1 MMKNFHHFKQWSTLM
16 DIQRSNLANFTFKQT
31 YAKYL
36 PTKRRRE
43 NWEESVDRLMNMHA
57 TKFIDN
63 LEIFED
69 LNEIEDSLRNKDIL
83 GSQRSLQFGG
93 KAILDKPWRIFNCTT
108 SFCDRPRFF
117 AEALWLLLCGCGV
130 GYSVQTHHVSKLPP
144 VITSEQINNAQM
156 KIHMIKDTIEG
167 WADALDALIQ
177 FYLGQSDTMPIFNYS
192 LVRKKG
198 SPLSHGGKA
207 PGPIPLKFSLQM
219 IEKVLVACAGKKLRS
234 IDCLDIVCIASDCV
248 LSGGVRRSATIAI
261 FSMDDADMW
270 TAKTGNWWAT
280 HPFRARANISAVAVK
295 NKLDKQ
301 EFMKKF
307 LDNVPQ
313 WGEPGFVFTESTEFC
328 FNPCVSGR
336 TKILTAEGYKTAKQL
351 FDAKQKTSLRIDPR
365 FNQGTFSE
373 STDKGVFCTG
383 VQDVYRLQ
391 TKQGYF
397 VECTKNHQ
405 IKTSRGWIEAG
416 DLLPGDKVHIFANS
430 EIDKQLTNFSLDEY
444 NKGLVLGW
452 WSGDGSYNKNT
463 NLLYFYGE
471 KRQLSPLFSSML
483 GGAKIHSNDKED
495 RDVIYVPNDL
505 FPVVTKEERKQV
517 PSIVNS
523 SLSCRRGYLSA
534 LFGADGSVQGS
545 LSKKGASI
553 RLTQNNLE
561 FLETIQQM
569 LLEFNIYSKIYKDR
583 RKAGVSLLPDGRGGQ
598 AFYKVKA
605 VHELVVANESI
616 DTFFKILDILHPAK
630 KMDLQDIV
638 VNRKRKA
645 NKESFEADF
654 ESLSFVAKE
663 EVYDLTENKTHS
675 FIANGVVVH
684 NCVEISMC
692 PMLIK
697 DAHGQ
702 IVEEYTL
709 DLINPENRAKHIS
722 NGYTFESGW
731 QACNLTEVNASK
743 FKSFSIDVI
752 DAFYIAV
759 KNAVKLGTLQAS
771 YTKSEYL
778 GKVSEQIVEREALLG
793 VSLTGLA
800 NSAFFFKHEEERAS
814 FLLKSLAEFAIVIN
828 KQFAKKIGIN
838 QAARITCVKPSGTAS
853 VILGC
858 ASGIHPEHARRFL
871 RHVQVPADSALV
883 QKFEE
888 LNPQAVKSSVWSAN
902 GTDKCLIFA
911 VECNPEN
918 VFKND
923 LKATEFLSLVKMV
936 YNSWVKHGTAK
947 PLSLEGACHN
957 VSNTCN
963 VRSDEWEQ
971 AGEFVFDNQA
981 YFCGV
986 SFLGMTGDY
995 DYQQPPF
1002 KAVYDHIENQN
1013 LYFDEVE
1020 QIEKAY
1026 LEHKDEDRYKSALK
1040 FATNRK
1046 QERAEAFELWH
1057 SLRSSNAVD
1066 FDSVLEGTDETVQ
1079 AQEVACAGGACII

>member
-1 MMKNFHHFKQWSTLM
+1 MEEINM
-16 DIQRSNLANFTFKQT
+16 DIQRNNLANFTFKQT

-36 PTKRRRE
+36 PSKKRRE
-43 NWEESVDRLMNMHA
+43 NWSESVDRLMNMHA
-57 TKFIDN
+57 TKFIDTI
-63 LEIFED
+63 EIYED
-69 LNEIEDSLRNKDIL
+69 LNEIEDALKRKEIL

-117 AEALWLLLCGCGV
+117 AESLWLLLCGCGV
-130 GYSVQTHHVSKLPP
+130 GYSVQKHHISKLPP
-144 VITSEQINNAQM
+144 VISSDQINNAQM
-156 KIHMIKDTIEG
+156 KVIMIKDTIEG

-192 LVRKKG
+192 LIRKKG
-198 SPLSHGGKA
+198 AALSHGGKA

-219 IEKVLVACAGKKLRS
+219 IEKILVSRAGQKLRS

-270 TAKTGNWWAT
+270 TAKTGNWWKEA
-280 HPFRARANISAVAVK
+280 PYRARANISAVALK

-301 EFMKKF
+301 DFMKKF

-351 FDAKQKTSLRIDPR
+351 FEENQKTSLRIDPR
-365 FNQGTFSE
+365 FKQGTFSE

-383 VQDVYRLQ
+383 IQDVYRLSLEN
-391 TKQGYF
+391 GYF
-397 VECTKNHQ
+397 VECTRNHQ
-405 IKTSRGWIEAG
+405 IMTSKGWIEAG
-416 DLLPGDKVHIFANS
+416 DLLPGDLVHVV
-430 EIDKQLTNFSLDEY
+430 LDD
-444 NKGLVLGW
+444 NV
-452 WSGDGSYNKNT
+452 
-463 NLLYFYGE
+463 
-471 KRQLSPLFSSML
+471 
-483 GGAKIHSNDKED
+483 SN
-495 RDVIYVPNDL
+495 VGVS
-505 FPVVTKEERKQV
+505 PVV
-517 PSIVNS
+517 S
-523 SLSCRRGYLSA
+523 
-534 LFGADGSVQGS
+534 FD
-545 LSKKGASI
+545 
-553 RLTQNNLE
+553 
-561 FLETIQQM
+561 F
-569 LLEFNIYSKIYKDR
+569 
-583 RKAGVSLLPDGRGGQ
+583 
-598 AFYKVKA
+598 
-605 VHELVVANESI
+605 VV
-616 DTFFKILDILHPAK
+616 
-630 KMDLQDIV
+630 
-638 VNRKRKA
+638 
-645 NKESFEADF
+645 
-654 ESLSFVAKE
+654 KE

-697 DAHGQ
+697 DKEGQ

-709 DLINPENRAKHIS
+709 DLINPENRSKYEDQ
-722 NGYTFESGW
+722 GYTFQSGW

-743 FKSFSIDVI
+743 FKDFSIDSI
-752 DAFYIAV
+752 DAFYVAV

-778 GKVSEQIVEREALLG
+778 GPVSEQIVEREALLG

-800 NSAFFFKHEEERAS
+800 NSAFFFKHEEDRAA

-858 ASGIHPEHARRFL
+858 ASGIHPEHSRRFL

-888 LNPQAVKSSVWSAN
+888 LNPQAVKNSVWAAN

-918 VFKND
+918 LFKND

-936 YNSWVKHGTAK
+936 YNSWVKNGNARPK
-947 PLSLEGACHN
+947 SLEGSDHN

-963 VRSDEWEQ
+963 VRPHEWEE
-971 AGEFVFDNQA
+971 AGEFVFDNQE

-986 SFLGMTGDY
+986 SFLGMSGDY

-1002 KAVYDHIENQN
+1002 RAVYDHVENQN
-1013 LYFDEVE
+1013 MYFEEVE
-1020 QIEKAY
+1020 QIEQAY
-1026 LEHKDEDRYKSALK
+1026 ETHKSKTTLEKDL
-1040 FATNRK
+1040 
-1046 QERAEAFELWH
+1046 ERARQKKQDRSDAFDLWV

-1066 FDSVLEGTDETVQ
+1066 FDSVLEGTDETIQ
-1079 AQEVACAGGACII
+1079 AQELACAGGACII

>member
-1 MMKNFHHFKQWSTLM
+1 M

-93 KAILDKPWRIFNCTT
+93 KATLEKPWRIFNCTT

-117 AEALWLLLCGCGV
+117 AESLWLLLCGCGV

-156 KIHMIKDTIEG
+156 KIHMVKDTIEG

-219 IEKVLVACAGKKLRS
+219 IEKVLVSRAGKKLRS

-328 FNPCVSGR
+328 FNPCV
-336 TKILTAEGYKTAKQL
+336 
-351 FDAKQKTSLRIDPR
+351 
-365 FNQGTFSE
+365 
-373 STDKGVFCTG
+373 
-383 VQDVYRLQ
+383 
-391 TKQGYF
+391 
-397 VECTKNHQ
+397 
-405 IKTSRGWIEAG
+405 
-416 DLLPGDKVHIFANS
+416 
-430 EIDKQLTNFSLDEY
+430 
-444 NKGLVLGW
+444 
-452 WSGDGSYNKNT
+452 
-463 NLLYFYGE
+463 
-471 KRQLSPLFSSML
+471 
-483 GGAKIHSNDKED
+483 
-495 RDVIYVPNDL
+495 
-505 FPVVTKEERKQV
+505 
-517 PSIVNS
+517 
-523 SLSCRRGYLSA
+523 
-534 LFGADGSVQGS
+534 
-545 LSKKGASI
+545 
-553 RLTQNNLE
+553 
-561 FLETIQQM
+561 
-569 LLEFNIYSKIYKDR
+569 
-583 RKAGVSLLPDGRGGQ
+583 
-598 AFYKVKA
+598 
-605 VHELVVANESI
+605 
-616 DTFFKILDILHPAK
+616 
-630 KMDLQDIV
+630 
-638 VNRKRKA
+638 
-645 NKESFEADF
+645 
-654 ESLSFVAKE
+654 
-663 EVYDLTENKTHS
+663 
-675 FIANGVVVH
+675 
-684 NCVEISMC
+684 EISMC
-692 PMLIK
+692 PMLIT
-697 DAHGQ
+697 DQNGAV
-702 IVEEYTL
+702 VEEYTL
-709 DLINPENRAKHIS
+709 DLIDPSNRDKYES
-722 NGYTFESGW
+722 EGYTFQSGW

-743 FKSFSIDVI
+743 FKSFSIDAI

-888 LNPQAVKSSVWSAN
+888 LNPQAVKTSVWSAN

-971 AGEFVFDNQA
+971 AGEFVYDNQA

>member
-1 MMKNFHHFKQWSTLM
+1 M

-36 PTKRRRE
+36 PNKRRRE

-117 AEALWLLLCGCGV
+117 AESLWLLLCGCGV
-130 GYSVQTHHVSKLPP
+130 GYSVQKHHVDKLPG

-156 KIHMIKDTIEG
+156 KIIMIKDTIEG

-177 FYLGQSDTMPIFNYS
+177 FYLGQSETMPIFNYS
-192 LVRKKG
+192 LIRKKG

-219 IEKVLVACAGKKLRS
+219 IEKVLVSRAGKNLRS

-261 FSMDDADMW
+261 FSMDDKDMW

-295 NKLDKQ
+295 NKLDKS
-301 EFMKKF
+301 EFMKLF

-365 FNQGTFSE
+365 FNHGTFSE

-383 VQDVYRLQ
+383 VQDVYKL
-391 TKQGYF
+391 TLENGYF

-405 IKTSRGWIEAG
+405 IMTSKGWVEAG
-416 DLLPGDKVHIFANS
+416 DLLPGDLVHVVLDDDVSKV
-430 EIDKQLTNFSLDEY
+430 
-444 NKGLVLGW
+444 
-452 WSGDGSYNKNT
+452 
-463 NLLYFYGE
+463 
-471 KRQLSPLFSSML
+471 
-483 GGAKIHSNDKED
+483 
-495 RDVIYVPNDL
+495 DVSK
-505 FPVVTKEERKQV
+505 VV
-517 PSIVNS
+517 
-523 SLSCRRGYLSA
+523 
-534 LFGADGSVQGS
+534 
-545 LSKKGASI
+545 
-553 RLTQNNLE
+553 
-561 FLETIQQM
+561 
-569 LLEFNIYSKIYKDR
+569 
-583 RKAGVSLLPDGRGGQ
+583 
-598 AFYKVKA
+598 
-605 VHELVVANESI
+605 
-616 DTFFKILDILHPAK
+616 
-630 KMDLQDIV
+630 
-638 VNRKRKA
+638 
-645 NKESFEADF
+645 SFT
-654 ESLSFVAKE
+654 FVAKE

-697 DAHGQ
+697 DANGQ

-709 DLINPENRAKHIS
+709 DLINPENRAKHVS

-743 FKSFSIDVI
+743 FKDFSIDSI

-828 KQFAKKIGIN
+828 KQFAQKIGIN

-888 LNPQAVKSSVWSAN
+888 LNPQAVKTSVWSAN

-923 LKATEFLSLVKMV
+923 IKATEFLSLVKMV

-963 VRSDEWEQ
+963 VRSNEWEQ

>member
-1 MMKNFHHFKQWSTLM
+1 M

-117 AEALWLLLCGCGV
+117 AESLWLLLCGCGV

-144 VITSEQINNAQM
+144 VITSEQINTAQM
-156 KIHMIKDTIEG
+156 KVHMIKDTIEG

-219 IEKVLVACAGKKLRS
+219 IEKVLVSRAGKKLRS
-234 IDCLDIVCIASDCV
+234 LDCLDIVCIASDCV

-328 FNPCVSGR
+328 FNPCV
-336 TKILTAEGYKTAKQL
+336 
-351 FDAKQKTSLRIDPR
+351 
-365 FNQGTFSE
+365 
-373 STDKGVFCTG
+373 
-383 VQDVYRLQ
+383 
-391 TKQGYF
+391 
-397 VECTKNHQ
+397 
-405 IKTSRGWIEAG
+405 
-416 DLLPGDKVHIFANS
+416 
-430 EIDKQLTNFSLDEY
+430 EI
-444 NKGLVLGW
+444 
-452 WSGDGSYNKNT
+452 
-463 NLLYFYGE
+463 
-471 KRQLSPLFSSML
+471 
-483 GGAKIHSNDKED
+483 A
-495 RDVIYVPNDL
+495 
-505 FPVVTKEERKQV
+505 
-517 PSIVNS
+517 
-523 SLSCRRGYLSA
+523 
-534 LFGADGSVQGS
+534 
-545 LSKKGASI
+545 
-553 RLTQNNLE
+553 
-561 FLETIQQM
+561 
-569 LLEFNIYSKIYKDR
+569 
-583 RKAGVSLLPDGRGGQ
+583 
-598 AFYKVKA
+598 
-605 VHELVVANESI
+605 
-616 DTFFKILDILHPAK
+616 
-630 KMDLQDIV
+630 
-638 VNRKRKA
+638 
-645 NKESFEADF
+645 
-654 ESLSFVAKE
+654 
-663 EVYDLTENKTHS
+663 
-675 FIANGVVVH
+675 
-684 NCVEISMC
+684 MC
-692 PMLIK
+692 PMLIT
-697 DAHGQ
+697 DQNGAV
-702 IVEEYTL
+702 VEEYTL
-709 DLINPENRAKHIS
+709 DLIDPSNRDKYES
-722 NGYTFESGW
+722 EGYSFQSGW

-743 FKSFSIDVI
+743 FKSFSIDAI

-888 LNPQAVKSSVWSAN
+888 LNPQAVKTSVWSAN

>member
-1 MMKNFHHFKQWSTLM
+1 M

-36 PTKRRRE
+36 PTKHRRE

-117 AEALWLLLCGCGV
+117 AESLWLLLCGCGV

-144 VITSEQINNAQM
+144 VITSEQINTAQM
-156 KIHMIKDTIEG
+156 KVHMIKDTIEG

-219 IEKVLVACAGKKLRS
+219 IEKVLVSRAGKKLRS
-234 IDCLDIVCIASDCV
+234 VDCLDIVCIASDCV

-328 FNPCVSGR
+328 FNPCV
-336 TKILTAEGYKTAKQL
+336 
-351 FDAKQKTSLRIDPR
+351 
-365 FNQGTFSE
+365 
-373 STDKGVFCTG
+373 
-383 VQDVYRLQ
+383 
-391 TKQGYF
+391 
-397 VECTKNHQ
+397 
-405 IKTSRGWIEAG
+405 
-416 DLLPGDKVHIFANS
+416 
-430 EIDKQLTNFSLDEY
+430 EI
-444 NKGLVLGW
+444 
-452 WSGDGSYNKNT
+452 
-463 NLLYFYGE
+463 
-471 KRQLSPLFSSML
+471 
-483 GGAKIHSNDKED
+483 A
-495 RDVIYVPNDL
+495 
-505 FPVVTKEERKQV
+505 
-517 PSIVNS
+517 
-523 SLSCRRGYLSA
+523 
-534 LFGADGSVQGS
+534 
-545 LSKKGASI
+545 
-553 RLTQNNLE
+553 
-561 FLETIQQM
+561 
-569 LLEFNIYSKIYKDR
+569 
-583 RKAGVSLLPDGRGGQ
+583 
-598 AFYKVKA
+598 
-605 VHELVVANESI
+605 
-616 DTFFKILDILHPAK
+616 
-630 KMDLQDIV
+630 
-638 VNRKRKA
+638 
-645 NKESFEADF
+645 
-654 ESLSFVAKE
+654 
-663 EVYDLTENKTHS
+663 
-675 FIANGVVVH
+675 
-684 NCVEISMC
+684 MC
-692 PMLIK
+692 PMLIT
-697 DAHGQ
+697 DQNGAV
-702 IVEEYTL
+702 VEEYTL
-709 DLINPENRAKHIS
+709 DLIDPSNRDKYES
-722 NGYTFESGW
+722 EGYSFQSGW

-743 FKSFSIDVI
+743 FKSFSIDAI

-838 QAARITCVKPSGTAS
+838 QASRITCVKPSGTAS

-888 LNPQAVKSSVWSAN
+888 LNPQAVKTSVWSAN

-971 AGEFVFDNQA
+971 AGEFVYDNQA

-1046 QERAEAFELWH
+1046 QERAEAFDLWH

>member
-1 MMKNFHHFKQWSTLM
+1 M

-93 KAILDKPWRIFNCTT
+93 KAILEKPWRIFNCTT

-117 AEALWLLLCGCGV
+117 AESLWLLLCGCGV

-144 VITSEQINNAQM
+144 VITSEQINTAQM
-156 KIHMIKDTIEG
+156 KVHMIKDTIEG

-219 IEKVLVACAGKKLRS
+219 IEKVLVSRAGKKLRS

-328 FNPCVSGR
+328 FNPCV
-336 TKILTAEGYKTAKQL
+336 
-351 FDAKQKTSLRIDPR
+351 
-365 FNQGTFSE
+365 
-373 STDKGVFCTG
+373 
-383 VQDVYRLQ
+383 
-391 TKQGYF
+391 
-397 VECTKNHQ
+397 
-405 IKTSRGWIEAG
+405 
-416 DLLPGDKVHIFANS
+416 
-430 EIDKQLTNFSLDEY
+430 
-444 NKGLVLGW
+444 
-452 WSGDGSYNKNT
+452 
-463 NLLYFYGE
+463 
-471 KRQLSPLFSSML
+471 
-483 GGAKIHSNDKED
+483 
-495 RDVIYVPNDL
+495 
-505 FPVVTKEERKQV
+505 
-517 PSIVNS
+517 
-523 SLSCRRGYLSA
+523 
-534 LFGADGSVQGS
+534 
-545 LSKKGASI
+545 
-553 RLTQNNLE
+553 
-561 FLETIQQM
+561 
-569 LLEFNIYSKIYKDR
+569 
-583 RKAGVSLLPDGRGGQ
+583 
-598 AFYKVKA
+598 
-605 VHELVVANESI
+605 
-616 DTFFKILDILHPAK
+616 
-630 KMDLQDIV
+630 
-638 VNRKRKA
+638 
-645 NKESFEADF
+645 
-654 ESLSFVAKE
+654 
-663 EVYDLTENKTHS
+663 
-675 FIANGVVVH
+675 
-684 NCVEISMC
+684 EISMC
-692 PMLIK
+692 PMLIT
-697 DAHGQ
+697 DQNGA
-702 IVEEYTL
+702 VVDEYTL
-709 DLINPENRAKHIS
+709 DLIDPSNRDKYES
-722 NGYTFESGW
+722 EGYTFQSGW

-743 FKSFSIDVI
+743 FKSFSIDAI

-888 LNPQAVKSSVWSAN
+888 LNPQAVKTSVWSAN

>member
-93 KAILDKPWRIFNCTT
+93 KAILEKPWRIFNCTT

-117 AEALWLLLCGCGV
+117 AESLWLLLCGCGV

-144 VITSEQINNAQM
+144 VITSEQINTAQM
-156 KIHMIKDTIEG
+156 KVHMIKDTIEG

-219 IEKVLVACAGKKLRS
+219 IEKVLVSRAGKKLRS

-328 FNPCVSGR
+328 FNPCV
-336 TKILTAEGYKTAKQL
+336 
-351 FDAKQKTSLRIDPR
+351 
-365 FNQGTFSE
+365 
-373 STDKGVFCTG
+373 
-383 VQDVYRLQ
+383 
-391 TKQGYF
+391 
-397 VECTKNHQ
+397 
-405 IKTSRGWIEAG
+405 
-416 DLLPGDKVHIFANS
+416 
-430 EIDKQLTNFSLDEY
+430 
-444 NKGLVLGW
+444 
-452 WSGDGSYNKNT
+452 
-463 NLLYFYGE
+463 
-471 KRQLSPLFSSML
+471 
-483 GGAKIHSNDKED
+483 
-495 RDVIYVPNDL
+495 
-505 FPVVTKEERKQV
+505 
-517 PSIVNS
+517 
-523 SLSCRRGYLSA
+523 
-534 LFGADGSVQGS
+534 
-545 LSKKGASI
+545 
-553 RLTQNNLE
+553 
-561 FLETIQQM
+561 
-569 LLEFNIYSKIYKDR
+569 
-583 RKAGVSLLPDGRGGQ
+583 
-598 AFYKVKA
+598 
-605 VHELVVANESI
+605 
-616 DTFFKILDILHPAK
+616 
-630 KMDLQDIV
+630 
-638 VNRKRKA
+638 
-645 NKESFEADF
+645 
-654 ESLSFVAKE
+654 
-663 EVYDLTENKTHS
+663 
-675 FIANGVVVH
+675 
-684 NCVEISMC
+684 EISMC
-692 PMLIK
+692 PMLIT
-697 DAHGQ
+697 DQNGA
-702 IVEEYTL
+702 VVDEYTL
-709 DLINPENRAKHIS
+709 DLIDPSNRDKYES
-722 NGYTFESGW
+722 EGYTFQSGW

-743 FKSFSIDVI
+743 FKSFSIDAI

-888 LNPQAVKSSVWSAN
+888 LNPQAVKTSVWSAN

>member
-117 AEALWLLLCGCGV
+117 AESLWLLLCGCGV

-144 VITSEQINNAQM
+144 VITSEQINTAQM
-156 KIHMIKDTIEG
+156 KVHMIKDTIEG

-219 IEKVLVACAGKKLRS
+219 IEKVLVSRAGKKLRS
-234 IDCLDIVCIASDCV
+234 LDCLDIVCIASDCV

-328 FNPCVSGR
+328 FNPCV
-336 TKILTAEGYKTAKQL
+336 
-351 FDAKQKTSLRIDPR
+351 
-365 FNQGTFSE
+365 
-373 STDKGVFCTG
+373 
-383 VQDVYRLQ
+383 
-391 TKQGYF
+391 
-397 VECTKNHQ
+397 
-405 IKTSRGWIEAG
+405 
-416 DLLPGDKVHIFANS
+416 
-430 EIDKQLTNFSLDEY
+430 EI
-444 NKGLVLGW
+444 
-452 WSGDGSYNKNT
+452 
-463 NLLYFYGE
+463 
-471 KRQLSPLFSSML
+471 
-483 GGAKIHSNDKED
+483 A
-495 RDVIYVPNDL
+495 
-505 FPVVTKEERKQV
+505 
-517 PSIVNS
+517 
-523 SLSCRRGYLSA
+523 
-534 LFGADGSVQGS
+534 
-545 LSKKGASI
+545 
-553 RLTQNNLE
+553 
-561 FLETIQQM
+561 
-569 LLEFNIYSKIYKDR
+569 
-583 RKAGVSLLPDGRGGQ
+583 
-598 AFYKVKA
+598 
-605 VHELVVANESI
+605 
-616 DTFFKILDILHPAK
+616 
-630 KMDLQDIV
+630 
-638 VNRKRKA
+638 
-645 NKESFEADF
+645 
-654 ESLSFVAKE
+654 
-663 EVYDLTENKTHS
+663 
-675 FIANGVVVH
+675 
-684 NCVEISMC
+684 MC
-692 PMLIK
+692 PMLIT
-697 DAHGQ
+697 DQNGAV
-702 IVEEYTL
+702 VEEYTL
-709 DLINPENRAKHIS
+709 DLIDPSNRDKYES
-722 NGYTFESGW
+722 EGYSFQSGW

-743 FKSFSIDVI
+743 FKSFSIDAI

-888 LNPQAVKSSVWSAN
+888 LNPQAVKTSVWSAN

>member
-117 AEALWLLLCGCGV
+117 AESLWLLLCGCGV

-144 VITSEQINNAQM
+144 VITSEQINTAQM
-156 KIHMIKDTIEG
+156 KVHMIKDTIEG

-207 PGPIPLKFSLQM
+207 PGPVPLKFSLQM
-219 IEKVLVACAGKKLRS
+219 IEKVLVSRAGKKLRS
-234 IDCLDIVCIASDCV
+234 LDCLDIVCIASDCV

-328 FNPCVSGR
+328 FNPCV
-336 TKILTAEGYKTAKQL
+336 
-351 FDAKQKTSLRIDPR
+351 
-365 FNQGTFSE
+365 
-373 STDKGVFCTG
+373 
-383 VQDVYRLQ
+383 
-391 TKQGYF
+391 
-397 VECTKNHQ
+397 
-405 IKTSRGWIEAG
+405 
-416 DLLPGDKVHIFANS
+416 
-430 EIDKQLTNFSLDEY
+430 EI
-444 NKGLVLGW
+444 
-452 WSGDGSYNKNT
+452 
-463 NLLYFYGE
+463 
-471 KRQLSPLFSSML
+471 
-483 GGAKIHSNDKED
+483 A
-495 RDVIYVPNDL
+495 
-505 FPVVTKEERKQV
+505 
-517 PSIVNS
+517 
-523 SLSCRRGYLSA
+523 
-534 LFGADGSVQGS
+534 
-545 LSKKGASI
+545 
-553 RLTQNNLE
+553 
-561 FLETIQQM
+561 
-569 LLEFNIYSKIYKDR
+569 
-583 RKAGVSLLPDGRGGQ
+583 
-598 AFYKVKA
+598 
-605 VHELVVANESI
+605 
-616 DTFFKILDILHPAK
+616 
-630 KMDLQDIV
+630 
-638 VNRKRKA
+638 
-645 NKESFEADF
+645 
-654 ESLSFVAKE
+654 
-663 EVYDLTENKTHS
+663 
-675 FIANGVVVH
+675 
-684 NCVEISMC
+684 MC
-692 PMLIK
+692 PMLIT
-697 DAHGQ
+697 DQNGAV
-702 IVEEYTL
+702 VEEYTL
-709 DLINPENRAKHIS
+709 DLIDPSNRDKYES
-722 NGYTFESGW
+722 EGYSFQSGW

-743 FKSFSIDVI
+743 FKSFSIDAI

-888 LNPQAVKSSVWSAN
+888 LNPQAVKTSVWSAN

>member
-1 MMKNFHHFKQWSTLM
+1 MNM

-36 PTKRRRE
+36 PSKRRRE
-43 NWEESVDRLMNMHA
+43 NWGESVDRLMNMHA
-57 TKFIDN
+57 SKFIDN
-63 LEIFED
+63 IEIFED
-69 LNEIEDSLRNKDIL
+69 LNEIEDSLKRKDIL

-117 AEALWLLLCGCGV
+117 AESLWLLLCGCGV
-130 GYSVQTHHVSKLPP
+130 GYSVQKHHVSKLPP
-144 VITSEQINNAQM
+144 VISSDQINNAQM
-156 KIHMIKDTIEG
+156 RVVMIKDTIEG

-192 LVRKKG
+192 LIRKKG
-198 SPLSHGGKA
+198 APLSHGGKA
-207 PGPIPLKFSLQM
+207 PGPVPLKFSLQM
-219 IEKVLVACAGKKLRS
+219 IEKILVSRAGMNLRS
-234 IDCLDIVCIASDCV
+234 IDCLDIVCVASDCV

-261 FSMDDADMW
+261 FSMDDSDMW
-270 TAKTGNWWAT
+270 TAKTGNWWKDA
-280 HPFRARANISAVAVK
+280 PYRARANISAVALK

-301 EFMKKF
+301 DFMKKF

-336 TKILTAEGYKTAKQL
+336 TRILTAEGYKTAKQL
-351 FDAKQKTSLRIDPR
+351 FDAQQKTSLRIDPR
-365 FNQGTFSE
+365 FKQGTYSE
-373 STDKGVFCTG
+373 STDKGVFSTG
-383 VQDVYRLQ
+383 IQDVYRLQ

-397 VECTKNHQ
+397 VECTNNHQ
-405 IKTSRGWIEAG
+405 IMTSRGWIEAG
-416 DLLPGDKVHIFANS
+416 ALVKGDKIHIFANS
-430 EIDKQLTNFSLDEY
+430 ESAINQQLANISLDEY

-452 WSGDGSYNKNT
+452 WSGDGSYDANT
-463 NLLYFYGE
+463 NLLYFYGA
-471 KRQLSPLFSSML
+471 KRQLAPLFSSIL
-483 GGAKIHSNDKED
+483 DDAKIYSNDKVD
-495 RDVIYVPNDL
+495 RDTIYIPSTL
-505 FPVVTKEERKQV
+505 FPVVTKETRKQV
-517 PSIVNS
+517 PAEVYS
-523 SLSCRRGYLSA
+523 SLSCRKGYLSA

-561 FLETIQQM
+561 FLEEIQQM
-569 LLEFNIYSKIYKDR
+569 LLEFSIYSKIYKNR
-583 RKAGVSLLPDGRGGQ
+583 RKEGVALLPDGKGGQ
-598 AFYKVKA
+598 DYYSVKA
-605 VHELVVANESI
+605 VHELIIANESI
-616 DTFFKILDILHPAK
+616 DTFYRLLSILHPEK
-630 KMDLQDIV
+630 QSDLEDIV
-638 VNRKRKA
+638 MSRKRKA
-645 NKESFEADF
+645 NKEHFEADF

-697 DAHGQ
+697 DKDGH
-702 IVEEYTL
+702 IVDEYTL
-709 DLINPENRAKHIS
+709 DLINPENRTKYEDQ
-722 NGYTFESGW
+722 GYTFESGW

-743 FKSFSIDVI
+743 FKDFSIDSI

-771 YTKSEYL
+771 YTKSDYL
-778 GKVSEQIVEREALLG
+778 GPVSEQIVEREALLG

-800 NSAFFFKHEEERAS
+800 NSAFFFKHEDDRAS

-828 KQFAKKIGIN
+828 KQFSKKIGIKP
-838 QAARITCVKPSGTAS
+838 AARITCVKPSGTAS

-888 LNPQAVKSSVWSAN
+888 LNPQAVKNSVWAAN

-936 YNSWVKHGTAK
+936 YNSWVKNGNARPK
-947 PLSLEGACHN
+947 SLEGSDHN

-963 VRSDEWEQ
+963 VRPNEWEQ
-971 AGEFVFDNQA
+971 AGEFVFDNQE

-986 SFLGMTGDY
+986 SFLSMSGDY

-1013 LYFDEVE
+1013 MYFDEVE
-1020 QIEKAY
+1020 QIEHEY
-1026 LEHKDEDRYKSALK
+1026 LEHKDEDRYKSALS
-1040 FATNRK
+1040 FALNRK
-1046 QERAEAFELWH
+1046 QERAEAFDLWV

-1066 FDSVLEGTDETVQ
+1066 FDSVLEGTDETTQ
-1079 AQEVACAGGACII
+1079 AQELACAGGACII

>member
-328 FNPCVSGR
+328 FNPCV
-336 TKILTAEGYKTAKQL
+336 
-351 FDAKQKTSLRIDPR
+351 
-365 FNQGTFSE
+365 
-373 STDKGVFCTG
+373 
-383 VQDVYRLQ
+383 
-391 TKQGYF
+391 
-397 VECTKNHQ
+397 
-405 IKTSRGWIEAG
+405 
-416 DLLPGDKVHIFANS
+416 
-430 EIDKQLTNFSLDEY
+430 
-444 NKGLVLGW
+444 
-452 WSGDGSYNKNT
+452 
-463 NLLYFYGE
+463 
-471 KRQLSPLFSSML
+471 
-483 GGAKIHSNDKED
+483 
-495 RDVIYVPNDL
+495 
-505 FPVVTKEERKQV
+505 
-517 PSIVNS
+517 
-523 SLSCRRGYLSA
+523 
-534 LFGADGSVQGS
+534 
-545 LSKKGASI
+545 
-553 RLTQNNLE
+553 
-561 FLETIQQM
+561 
-569 LLEFNIYSKIYKDR
+569 
-583 RKAGVSLLPDGRGGQ
+583 
-598 AFYKVKA
+598 
-605 VHELVVANESI
+605 
-616 DTFFKILDILHPAK
+616 
-630 KMDLQDIV
+630 
-638 VNRKRKA
+638 
-645 NKESFEADF
+645 
-654 ESLSFVAKE
+654 
-663 EVYDLTENKTHS
+663 
-675 FIANGVVVH
+675 
-684 NCVEISMC
+684 EISMC
-692 PMLIK
+692 PMLIT
-697 DAHGQ
+697 DQNGAV
-702 IVEEYTL
+702 VEEYTL
-709 DLINPENRAKHIS
+709 DLIDPSNRDKYES
-722 NGYTFESGW
+722 EGFKFQSGW